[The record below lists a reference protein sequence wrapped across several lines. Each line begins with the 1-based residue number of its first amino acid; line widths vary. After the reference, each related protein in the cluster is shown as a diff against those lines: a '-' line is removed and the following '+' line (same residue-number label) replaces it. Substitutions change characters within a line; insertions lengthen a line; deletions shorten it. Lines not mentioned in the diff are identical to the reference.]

1 MNDTPSPNKVTD
13 QAPEEW
19 QTRPEAGGGIGQWFL
34 RILAFRIG
42 RRVARA
48 VTYLVALYFMLR
60 RGPERAASRAYLQR
74 ILGRPPTPWQTY
86 RHFLC
91 FSQVTLDRLYLMVDR
106 LQGLRVRAIGLDLL
120 DSTLDEGRG
129 VLLLSAHLGSFD
141 ALRAL
146 ATLRPEVP
154 IRALL
159 DMGQTAE
166 LSAHLNALNP
176 AMAATVIDARRPGPV
191 LVLEMQRV
199 LASNA
204 IVATLADRLRPG
216 NPALTA
222 DFLGA
227 PAPFPVSP
235 WLFAA
240 ALNVPVVLAFG
251 LYRGGRD
258 YEMHFERFALELPK
272 DRRTRQ
278 AALQGVVQRFS
289 DRLAHYTRLAP
300 YNWFNLYDF
309 WAIAPTRSPRS
320 DPAADEPAGTPRES

>member
-1 MNDTPSPNKVTD
+1 MTDSPSPISATEPT
-13 QAPEEW
+13 AEEW
-19 QTRPEAGGGIGQWFL
+19 QTRPEAAAGVGQRLL
-34 RILAFRIG
+34 RILAFRVG
-42 RRVARA
+42 RPMARA
-48 VTYLVALYFMLR
+48 ITYMVALYFMLR
-60 RGPERAASRAYLQR
+60 RGPERAASRSYLQR
-74 ILGRPPTPWQTY
+74 ILGRPPTPWETY

-91 FSQVTLDRLYLMVDR
+91 FSQVTLDRLYLMVER
-106 LQGLRVRAIGLDLL
+106 FERLRVRATGLDLL
-120 DSTLDEGRG
+120 DAALDEGRG

-141 ALRAL
+141 ALRVL
-146 ATLRPEVP
+146 ATRRPEVP
-154 IRALL
+154 IRVLL
-159 DMGQTAE
+159 DLGQTAE
-166 LSAHLNALNP
+166 LSAHLNSLNP
-176 AMAATVIDARRPGPV
+176 ALAATVIDARRPGPA
-191 LVLEMQRV
+191 LVLEMQRA
-199 LASNA
+199 LSGNA

-227 PAPFPVSP
+227 PAPFPASP
-235 WLFAA
+235 WLLAA

-278 AALQGVVQRFS
+278 AALQGVVERFS

-309 WAIAPTRSPRS
+309 WALAAMRSPRS
-320 DPAADEPAGTPRES
+320 DPAADELAGARREP